1 MGVIAWI
8 AAGLAAWVL
17 LGLLVG
23 RFCSMNALSEEN
35 DQRVINAAVREL
47 REDMRAW

>member
-1 MGVIAWI
+1 MDVIVWI
-8 AAGLAAWVL
+8 AAGFGVWIL